1 MNKLSLSGT
10 VWVAS
15 DIHLG
20 EEAPKTARAFYRFLE
35 SACDQADALILCGDI
50 FNVWIGDDHA
60 RTAPPDWLAEALTQ
74 LRQTASRIPLWI
86 GRGNRDFMIGPDLPE
101 LLGARLLPDR
111 VVLSTAAGDMLLSH
125 GDEYCTD
132 DLAYQRFRRIV
143 RTRWV
148 QNVYLRLGL
157 PVRRRIATWARRRSK
172 LGRTEKSMQIMDANP
187 DAVIEALREAGC
199 TTAIHG
205 HTHRPATHTLQAPG
219 GPYTR
224 IVLPD
229 WDYEHEPVRAGW
241 LSLDAQGPHLNQD
254 TQF

>member
-1 MNKLSLSGT
+1 MNKLSLPGT

-20 EEAPKTARAFYRFLE
+20 EGTPKTARAFYRFLE
-35 SACDQADALILCGDI
+35 SACREADALILYGDI
-50 FNVWIGDDHA
+50 FDAWIGDDHA
-60 RTAPPDWLAEALTQ
+60 RTDPPDWLTEALAQ

-86 GRGNRDFMIGPDLPE
+86 GRGNRDFLMGPDLAE
-101 LLGARLLPDR
+101 LLGARLLPEQT
-111 VVLSTAAGDMLLSH
+111 VLSTAAGDMLLSH

-143 RTRWV
+143 RCGWV
-148 QNVYLRLGL
+148 QNVFLRLGL
-157 PVRRRIATWARRRSK
+157 PMRRRIAAWARRRSTASHAGK
-172 LGRTEKSMQIMDANP
+172 PMRIMDANP
-187 DAVIEALREAGC
+187 DAVIRALRKAGC

-205 HTHRPATHTLQAPG
+205 HTHRPATHTIQAPG

-229 WDYEHEPVRAGW
+229 WDYEHEPPRAGW
-241 LSLDAQGPHLNQD
+241 LSLDARGPQLVQN
-254 TQF
+254 TGF

>member
-20 EEAPKTARAFYRFLE
+20 EETPKTARAFYRFLE

-50 FNVWIGDDHA
+50 FDAWIGDDHA
-60 RTAPPDWLAEALTQ
+60 QTDPPDWLAEALTQ
-74 LRQTASRIPLWI
+74 FRQTASRIPLWI
-86 GRGNRDFMIGPDLPE
+86 GRGNRDFLMGPDLAE

-143 RTRWV
+143 RTAWV
-148 QNVYLRLGL
+148 QKAFLGLGL
-157 PVRRRIATWARRRSK
+157 PTRRRIAAWARRRSK
-172 LGRTEKSMQIMDANP
+172 AGRAGKSMHIMDANP
-187 DAVIEALREAGC
+187 KAVIDALRKAGC
-199 TTAIHG
+199 DTAIHG
-205 HTHRPATHTLQAPG
+205 HTHRPATQTLQTPG
-219 GPYTR
+219 GPVTR

-229 WDYEHEPVRAGW
+229 WDYEHEPARAGW
-241 LSLDAQGPHLNQD
+241 LSLDAQGAHLIQD
-254 TQF
+254 TRF